1 MDRRRNRTRDNKGG
15 NKMMKVINTDIKE
28 DEIKKILKELTK
40 HDGDNDEATEK
51 RMMVITNDAIEELSL
66 FADKFSNKYYH
77 GLFEQIVLNL
87 IYERFKYLLMIEKQF
102 LKIKPEGLRLMSDD
116 TKAAW
121 ESSLLLLEELNKQ
134 MEPVLL
140 HSLIQYKL
148 LSKKKEDKNE
158 HTDNG

>member
-1 MDRRRNRTRDNKGG
+1 
-15 NKMMKVINTDIKE
+15 MMKVINTDIKE